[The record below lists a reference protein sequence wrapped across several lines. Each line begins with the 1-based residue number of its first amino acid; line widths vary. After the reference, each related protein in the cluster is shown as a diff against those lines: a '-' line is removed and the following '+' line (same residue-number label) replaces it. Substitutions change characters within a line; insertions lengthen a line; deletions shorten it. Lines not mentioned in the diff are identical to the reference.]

1 MQLGQRLATD
11 SLTKLTVWPLVALI
25 TLLTFLISRGFMNE
39 KELLDL
45 VSDAR
50 VATLA
55 TIRADGRVDL
65 VPITFAYDESL
76 IVTAIDHKRKS
87 TIELKRL
94 DNIRQFPE
102 VTLLVDHYDDQD
114 WERLWWVRI
123 RGRAR
128 VYESG
133 AEYEA
138 ALGLLQ
144 ARYPQYLEKRPLGAA
159 IVIERTEITGWSSK
173 K

>member
-1 MQLGQRLATD
+1 
-11 SLTKLTVWPLVALI
+11 
-25 TLLTFLISRGFMNE
+25 MNE
-39 KELLDL
+39 SELLEL
-45 VSDAR
+45 LGDAR

-65 VPITFAYDESL
+65 VPITFAFDDRVL
-76 IVTAIDHKRKS
+76 VTAIDHKKKS

-114 WERLWWVRI
+114 WKQLWWVRV
-123 RGRAR
+123 RGRAK

-133 AEYEA
+133 KDYER
-138 ALGLLQ
+138 ALDILSD
-144 ARYPQYLEKRPLGAA
+144 RYSPYREIRPKGPA
-159 IVIERTEITGWSSK
+159 IVIERTEVTGWK
-173 K
+173 A

>member
-1 MQLGQRLATD
+1 
-11 SLTKLTVWPLVALI
+11 
-25 TLLTFLISRGFMNE
+25 MNE
-39 KELLDL
+39 SELLEL
-45 VSDAR
+45 LGDAR

-65 VPITFAYDESL
+65 VPITFAFDDRVL
-76 IVTAIDHKRKS
+76 VTAIDHKKKS

-114 WERLWWVRI
+114 WKQLWWVRV
-123 RGRAR
+123 RGRAK

-133 AEYEA
+133 KDYER
-138 ALGLLQ
+138 ALDILSD
-144 ARYPQYLEKRPLGAA
+144 RNSQYGEIRPKGPA
-159 IVIERTEITGWSSK
+159 IVIERTEITGWK
-173 K
+173 A

>member
-1 MQLGQRLATD
+1 
-11 SLTKLTVWPLVALI
+11 
-25 TLLTFLISRGFMNE
+25 MNE
-39 KELLDL
+39 SELLEL
-45 VSDAR
+45 LGDAR

-65 VPITFAYDESL
+65 VPITFAFDDRVL
-76 IVTAIDHKRKS
+76 VTAIDHKKKS

-114 WERLWWVRI
+114 WKQLWWVRV
-123 RGRAR
+123 RGRAK

-133 AEYEA
+133 KDYER
-138 ALGLLQ
+138 ALDILSD
-144 ARYPQYLEKRPLGAA
+144 RYSQYGEIRPTGTA
-159 IVIERTEITGWSSK
+159 IVIERTEITGWK
-173 K
+173 A